1 MINGVKLPDKLIEET
16 KEVNIN
22 KIIFNEEDYKKMLD
36 SEEYHFFVYS
46 FESKLDDSYITLYP
60 SGKDYVL
67 VDGMKRFMFYRDQL
81 NSEKIRAA
89 IMKPADDVIWYDVS
103 MVLRNPYNKKNLSS
117 DLDRLQKAVSI
128 LRAYMPRCTVDEL
141 SLMLDVSSPNVYRLS
156 KILKNTNKQLLK
168 VCLERDV
175 SVRSVEAI
183 STMNPML
190 QEGLYNQFVSDET
203 YVPSERLIKM
213 IKEEGAI
220 FDSGTQIQT
229 DKIPNRTLGKAKK
242 DRAIIEK
249 AIEHDRQRGI
259 QIKDIKNISSKIAIS
274 NLIGKQEDA
283 VRALENRIYRIK
295 YEANEVD
302 ISRIQ
307 NVILRLNGV
316 VEHLRENQASD

>member
-16 KEVNIN
+16 KEVNIKDIIYN
-22 KIIFNEEDYKKMLD
+22 KDDYKKMLK
-36 SEEYHFFVYS
+36 SEYYPLFVS
-46 FESKLDDSYITLYP
+46 TFEDEIDNTYITLYP
-60 SGKDYVL
+60 LGKDYVL

-81 NSEKIRAA
+81 NSKKIRAA
-89 IMKPADDVIWYDVS
+89 IMKPADDVMWYDVS
-103 MVLRNPYNKKNLSS
+103 MVLRDPYNKKNLSS

-128 LRAYMPRCTVDEL
+128 LKAYMPRCTVDEL
-141 SLMLDVSSPNVYRLS
+141 SLMLDISSSNVYRLS
-156 KILKNTNKQLLK
+156 KNLKNTNKQLLK

-203 YVPSERLIKM
+203 FVPSEKLIKL

-220 FDSGTQIQT
+220 FDSGTPIQT
-229 DKIPNRTLGKAKK
+229 EKIPNRTLGKAKK

-283 VRALENRIYRIK
+283 VRALENRLYKIK
-295 YEANEVD
+295 YEANEID
-302 ISRIQ
+302 IARIQ
-307 NVILRLNGV
+307 NVVLRLNEV
-316 VEHLRENQASD
+316 IELLRENQSSD